1 MAEGDASVF
10 NQFKEC
16 LLKGD
21 CDLVNDTIK
30 VVLLDSLYSH
40 TIDGN
45 LGLADIDSR
54 EITATGYNAG
64 GCTLASKSVTQL
76 DSQDV
81 VKFDATD
88 LTWAN
93 LGTDVIRSAVMYDDT
108 VTATYGGGIADPLM
122 IRWEIA
128 TNSNG
133 GNYTLQWGSSGI
145 LELG

>member
-10 NQFKEC
+10 NQFKES

-30 VVLLDSLYSH
+30 VVLLNSLYSH

-45 LGLADIDSR
+45 LGLAAVDSH

-64 GCTLASKSVTQL
+64 GCTLASKTVTQV
-76 DSQDV
+76 DTQDNAE
-81 VKFDATD
+81 FDGAD
-88 LTWAN
+88 ITWAS

-108 VTATYGGGIADPLM
+108 VTATYGGGVADPLM

-133 GNYTLQWGSSGI
+133 GNYTLQFGSSGI